1 MYLTD
6 EGIDLLRCAIVKQAA
21 DDYDY
26 AVNPKPRKRWKTVN
40 KKKVPV
46 PQEEIRA
53 ELNQR
58 ARELEEFFHSSW
70 YGMLV
75 DIGGDAII
83 KEIKERYGK

>member
-53 ELNQR
+53 ELDQK
-58 ARELEEFFHSSW
+58 AKELEEFFHSSW
-70 YGMLV
+70 FEMLV
-75 DIGGDAII
+75 DIDGDIII
-83 KEIKERYGK
+83 KEIKRRYER

>member
-58 ARELEEFFHSSW
+58 ARELEEFFHSSR